1 MRETVLINGMPRPI
15 SDTNESYA
23 PTRINVDETPLDIAE
38 LKKEIEDKIYTT
50 LCQERIQMS
59 KNLEGFQQKIE
70 RLETIVSRLESE
82 TITLNSQL
90 SEVQSA
96 VQRGKIV
103 L

>member
-15 SDTNESYA
+15 SDTNESYT
-23 PTRINVDETPLDIAE
+23 PTRINADETPLNIAKF
-38 LKKEIEDKIYTT
+38 KKELEDKIYTT
-50 LCQERIQMS
+50 LCQERMQMS

-90 SEVQSA
+90 LDVQGV